1 VKDVEQNSS
10 YEVNTMDN
18 ILTFTTASFN
28 AEKTSVL
35 PSGVYSKEFS
45 SMLLASAMCV
55 FVFMMTGFINS
66 TAIRSAIFL
75 LFFIF
80 FFYGSRKY
88 IFYDKKLKVV
98 FDNKDKIV
106 LITRPGVVLGKTEK
120 LPVSSISSVEIGNRK
135 FTPDNPDGIAFVEKI
150 SAQHGSY
157 VPGLGEEEEFVT
169 LSLKISDGTER
180 VIFAGHVEDEPEIP
194 LMKIRAHLG
203 MKGK

>member
-1 VKDVEQNSS
+1 MKDNEQKSS
-10 YEVNTMDN
+10 YDLKIMDN
-18 ILTFTTASFN
+18 ILTFTTASFK
-28 AEKTSVL
+28 AEQTSVL

-55 FVFMMTGFINS
+55 FVFMMTGFIYS
-66 TAIRSAIFL
+66 TAVGSAIFSL
-75 LFFIF
+75 LFIL

-88 IFYDKKLKVV
+88 IFYDKKLNVK
-98 FDNKDKIV
+98 FDSNDKIAM
-106 LITRPGVVLGKTEK
+106 ITRPGVILGKTEK
-120 LPVSSISSVEIGNRK
+120 LPFSSISSVVIGNRK
-135 FTPDNPDGIAFVEKI
+135 FTPHNLDGIAFVEKI

-169 LSLKISDGTER
+169 LSLKITDGTER
-180 VIFAGHVEDEPEIP
+180 IIFAGHVEDEPEIP